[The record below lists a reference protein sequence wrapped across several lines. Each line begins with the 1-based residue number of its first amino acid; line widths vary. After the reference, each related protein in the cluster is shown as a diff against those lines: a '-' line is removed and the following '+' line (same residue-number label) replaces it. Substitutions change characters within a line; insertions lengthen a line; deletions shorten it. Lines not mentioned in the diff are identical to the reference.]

1 MINSNNTQRNSDHDF
16 TKLRKR
22 ILGNQGGVESK
33 ELFIFDNDTKKLSAG
48 SDIATAYI
56 LCTRPASNPIPN
68 QKFLAQF
75 EFTGSLDFLNIT
87 NGDKIFIE
95 IKENLVKDPTLIE
108 DLDSQTNYN
117 QGLGIWEIKIA
128 KNYPSHSNYLKLYE
142 WNEGKLVDLRK
153 AISLPALD
161 EVAQRTTTLES
172 KVDKSEKKIEKLE
185 EHGASSCLEYHWIF
199 GDKETRV
206 PAAPSRKKVWLCVNA
221 KRIRFT
227 TRYLQSGSNEHLNA
241 MKIYDENWTLIPTSE
256 YVSPPAY
263 INWGAQGPCNAG
275 SILEFKQTKKISEI
289 EITTYASSSY
299 YMNADPV
306 VDIDEG
312 DGVWINCLWIPKN
325 SFGAAQTKKFPLK
338 YPILKEPDQV
348 SFVRQRLPLYEV
360 CELELNLG
368 KDAADK
374 EIHIQRL
381 SSGIPSDKL
390 SLKLKKVQLP
400 ITDIEVEV
408 RKGIIV
414 DIDTE
419 NCYWY
424 GGELLASGVITKN
437 GLFARFWRINVKLN
451 KTISLPK
458 GGLYSVVLR
467 QAGGV
472 VNAVNYYQ
480 IGCDTTQ
487 RSTAFGAVKVNGG
500 TRTHI
505 KRIPFCESD
514 AFLEEAIVHYR
525 TKNDEPILTI
535 NSVGNPND
543 WAGEPVDF
551 FCPID
556 NPYLSFTVSV
566 WYAWG
571 LNGISLIQDGKTIG
585 VDKNKPFQR
594 VALKRWPAKIKVE
607 GYKATIVNVKFLFG
621 SNTEELKVVAKNW
634 EHYILGKSYWFGLAG
649 FFNDKRI
656 GPQIDTAN
664 PTTSATTGTIAPG
677 NYVSYLTVIWPDGK
691 KYKIWAYAE

>member
-1 MINSNNTQRNSDHDF
+1 MQRLWNLNWENITYDHDISGLIRGL
-16 TKLRKR
+16 TDWGVIEGGTVVGNKLQPVQAIVPLVRSNGQK
-22 ILGNQGGVESK
+22 ILAFFESDEVIDLPTAGDYKVYIEVDQAKIDFGGNNAEDWSGIAAIKTWPTLPGQNFLLIASV
-33 ELFIFDNDTKKLSAG
+33 TAG
-48 SDIATAYI
+48 
-56 LCTRPASNPIPN
+56 
-68 QKFLAQF
+68 Q
-75 EFTGSLDFLNIT
+75 
-87 NGDKIFIE
+87 
-95 IKENLVKDPTLIE
+95 VKDERNLIP
-108 DLDSQTNYN
+108 
-117 QGLGIWEIKIA
+117 KIQ
-128 KNYPSHSNYLKLYE
+128 S
-142 WNEGKLVDLRK
+142 
-153 AISLPALD
+153 
-161 EVAQRTTTLES
+161 VATRTTTLEQ
-172 KVDKSEKKIEKLE
+172 KVEKSEKKIEKLE
-185 EHGASSCLEYHWIF
+185 EHGASSCLEYVWIF
-199 GDKETRV
+199 GDKEARI

-227 TRYLQSGSNEHLNA
+227 TRYLQSGSDEHLNA

-312 DGVWINCLWIPKN
+312 DGVWINCLWMPKN

-338 YPILKEPDQV
+338 YPILKEPDQA
-348 SFVRQRLPLYEV
+348 SFVRQKLPLYEV

-381 SSGIPSDKL
+381 SSGIPSDEI
-390 SLKLKKVQLP
+390 SFKLKKVQLP
-400 ITDIEVEV
+400 ITNIEVEV
-408 RKGIIV
+408 RKGIVV
-414 DIDTE
+414 DVDAE

-424 GGELLASGVITKN
+424 GGELLASGTIIKN
-437 GLFARFWRINVKLN
+437 KILTGFWKISVKLN
-451 KTISLPK
+451 KKISLPK
-458 GGLYSVVLR
+458 GGLYSIVLR

-472 VNAVNYYQ
+472 VNAANYYQ
-480 IGCDTTQ
+480 IGCDMTQ

-500 TRTHI
+500 TRTPT
-505 KRIPFCESD
+505 KWMPFCESD

-543 WAGEPVDF
+543 WAGDPVDF

-556 NPYLSFTVSV
+556 NPYLSFGISV

-571 LNGISLIQDGKTIG
+571 LNGISLIQDGKTIV
-585 VDKNKPFQR
+585 VDKNKSWLR
-594 VALKRWPAKIKVE
+594 VPLKRGPAKIKVD

-621 SNTEELKVVAKNW
+621 SNTEELRVVAKNW
-634 EHYILGKSYWFGLAG
+634 EYYTLGKSYGFGLAG
-649 FFNDKRI
+649 FLNNKRI

-664 PTTSATTGTIAPG
+664 PTASATTGTIAPG
-677 NYVSYLTVIWPDGK
+677 NYVSYLTVIGPDGK

>member
-22 ILGNQGGVESK
+22 ALGNQGGVESK
-33 ELFIFDNDTKKLSAG
+33 EQFIFDNDTKKLSAG

-56 LCTRPASNPIPN
+56 LCTRPASNPIHN

-95 IKENLVKDPTLIE
+95 IKENLVNDPTLIE
-108 DLDSQTNYN
+108 DLDSQTSYN

-161 EVAQRTTTLES
+161 EVAQRTTTLEQ
-172 KVDKSEKKIEKLE
+172 KATQAEEKIEKLE
-185 EHGASSCLEYHWIF
+185 EG
-199 GDKETRV
+199 
-206 PAAPSRKKVWLCVNA
+206 
-221 KRIRFT
+221 
-227 TRYLQSGSNEHLNA
+227 
-241 MKIYDENWTLIPTSE
+241 NW
-256 YVSPPAY
+256 ADH
-263 INWGAQGPCNAG
+263 
-275 SILEFKQTKKISEI
+275 LEFRRIFWDREKNVAHAE
-289 EITTYASSSY
+289 E
-299 YMNADPV
+299 V
-306 VDIDEG
+306 V
-312 DGVWINCLWIPKN
+312 
-325 SFGAAQTKKFPLK
+325 
-338 YPILKEPDQV
+338 
-348 SFVRQRLPLYEV
+348 FVRQKLPAYEFSN
-360 CELELNLG
+360 LELNLG

-381 SSGIPSDKL
+381 SSGIPSDEI
-390 SLKLKKVQLP
+390 SFKLKKVQLP
-400 ITDIEVEV
+400 ITNIEVEV
-408 RKGIIV
+408 RKGVVV
-414 DIDTE
+414 DVDAE

-424 GGELLASGVITKN
+424 GGELLASGVVMNNKL
-437 GLFARFWRINVKLN
+437 GEEYWRINIKLN
-451 KTISLPK
+451 KKISLPK

-543 WAGEPVDF
+543 WAGDPVDF

-556 NPYLSFTVSV
+556 NPYLSFGISV

-634 EHYILGKSYWFGLAG
+634 EHYILGKSYGFGLAG
-649 FFNDKRI
+649 FFNWKRI

-664 PTTSATTGTIAPG
+664 PTSSATTGTIAPG